1 MKKFKSL
8 AFAVTLSIT
17 SGSLFAATL
26 AVNFDSGGLSVRNN
40 GGATPITA
48 GSPNVNFD
56 GGIIQLGY
64 FNASSDN
71 NNFLGTFIPLSGEG
85 STNFVSNTVF
95 DTTVGDDFNQGF
107 GPPFDGQFQISLTYN
122 DAQHSAL
129 PATGTVLSI
138 RIYNQTSIAASSHF
152 MTLSN
157 NSWKWKDL
165 KSGVPSPTDA
175 VNISFADPGVLRQ
188 ENRLGSGGLTSTPG
202 GTTVSGDPQANIA
215 IVPEPTSAGLLMLG
229 LVSLAS
235 RRRRAAKV

>member
-1 MKKFKSL
+1 MKKLKAL
-8 AFAVTLSIT
+8 ALAATLSIT
-17 SGSLFAATL
+17 SSSLFAATL
-26 AVNFDSGGLSVRNN
+26 AVNFDSGGLSLRNN
-40 GGATPITA
+40 GGGTAITA
-48 GSPNVNFD
+48 GVANANFD

-64 FNASSDN
+64 FNGSSDN
-71 NNFLGTFIPLSGEG
+71 NNFLGNFVPLTGEG
-85 STNFVSNTVF
+85 SANFVSNTVF

-107 GPPFDGQFQISLTYN
+107 GPPFDGQFQISLTFN
-122 DAQHSAL
+122 DAQHTLL

-138 RIYNQTSIAASSHF
+138 RIYNQTSIAASSNF

-188 ENRLGSGGLTSTPG
+188 ENRSGPGGLTSTPG
-202 GTTVSGDPQANIA
+202 GTTVTGDPQANIA
-215 IVPEPTSAGLLMLG
+215 VVPEPTSAALLMIG

-235 RRRRAAKV
+235 RRRRVSKV